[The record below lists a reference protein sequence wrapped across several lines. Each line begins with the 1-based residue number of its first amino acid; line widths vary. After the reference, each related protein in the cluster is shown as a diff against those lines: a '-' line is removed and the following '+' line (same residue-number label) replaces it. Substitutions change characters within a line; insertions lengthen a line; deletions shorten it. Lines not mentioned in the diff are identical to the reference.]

1 VAILVGDLAF
11 VYADQLMHGAP
22 LPAWE
27 IWTELRIELNVGQ
40 YLDILG
46 TVRGERSRVTAER
59 IARYKSG
66 KYTVERP
73 LHLGAVLAA
82 PDRAVDLLPSLSAY
96 GLPLGDA
103 FQLRDDVLG
112 AFGET
117 TLTGKPVGDDLREGK
132 PTPLMAMATARADRR
147 QAEVLALVGRP
158 DLTEADIDRVQEVL
172 IGTGALAE
180 LESVIDDLAHQALVA
195 LDVADITDDARK
207 GLAELAHY
215 VAWREL

>member
-1 VAILVGDLAF
+1 MTATALITRKNDFVLAGPVGSFDAYMDKVSRIPVLSREDEAALAVRFRNEGDLEAARQLVVSHLRF
-11 VYADQLMHGAP
+11 VVH
-22 LPAWE
+22 
-27 IWTELRIELNVGQ
+27 
-40 YLDILG
+40 
-46 TVRGERSRVTAER
+46 
-59 IARYKSG
+59 IARGYSG
-66 KYTVERP
+66 
-73 LHLGAVLAA
+73 
-82 PDRAVDLLPSLSAY
+82 Y

-147 QAEVLALVGRP
+147 QAEVLGLVGRP
-158 DLTEADIDRVQEVL
+158 DLTAADVERVQEVL
-172 IGTGALAE
+172 VGTGALAE
-180 LESVIDDLAHQALVA
+180 LESVIDDLAQQALVA

-207 GLAELAHY
+207 ALAEMAHY

>member
-1 VAILVGDLAF
+1 MAILVGDLAF

-46 TVRGERSRVTAER
+46 TVRGERSLVTAER

-117 TLTGKPVGDDLREGK
+117 TITGKPVGDDLREGK

-147 QAEVLALVGRP
+147 QAGVLALVGRA
-158 DLTEADIDRVQEVL
+158 DLTDAHVERIQEVL
-172 IGTGALAE
+172 VATGALAE
-180 LESVIDDLAHQALVA
+180 LESVIDDLAQQALVA

-207 GLAELAHY
+207 ALTELAHY